1 MARTGI
7 QYADVRRAID
17 ELIARGDNPSV
28 QRIREVLGTGSFTT
42 ISEHFRYWRDE
53 REKNRDA
60 PPPRE
65 IPEAV
70 VTLATDMWRQAQDV
84 ANEGLAHYRE
94 EANREVEAAR
104 DEAQKARQEAD
115 NAAQRESALAE
126 HLRHRE
132 AHIEGLGT
140 QLAESRAQ
148 QKQLQSRSDSAE
160 QACRALREESAEQ
173 EAKLE
178 QQARAHSDEAR
189 QQREAFDRQ
198 LAEEQQRNEATEG
211 KLLALLDGVRQER
224 ADDDKAHQ
232 KRVRQL
238 EVRLEKAGEEND
250 RVGRE
255 LKAVREAE
263 TQWQHSHGQLEEA
276 LQGQQQAAEEA
287 HRERERLQERLN
299 QAERALEQER
309 ERYRHECDWQASLS
323 QRLQALQ
330 EQVATLPAVVP
341 DESDAK
347 KR

>member
-53 REKNRDA
+53 REKNRDV

-70 VTLATDMWRQAQDV
+70 VTLAADMWRQAQDV

-104 DEAQKARQEAD
+104 EEAQKARQEAD

-148 QKQLQSRSDSAE
+148 QEQLQSRRDSAE
-160 QACRALREESAEQ
+160 QACQALREESAEQ

-178 QQARAHSDEAR
+178 QQARTHSDEAR

-232 KRVRQL
+232 KRVQQL
-238 EVRLEKAGEEND
+238 EARLEKAGEESD
-250 RVGRE
+250 RVKRE
-255 LKAVREAE
+255 LKAAREAE
-263 TQWQHSHGQLEEA
+263 SQWQHRHEQLEET

-287 HRERERLQERLN
+287 HRELERLQERLDRT
-299 QAERALEQER
+299 QQALEEER
-309 ERYRHECDWQASLS
+309 ERQARESDWQTSLS
-323 QRLQALQ
+323 RRLDALQ
-330 EQVATLPAVVP
+330 QQVATLPAP
-341 DESDAK
+341 PPADSDSS
-347 KR
+347 